1 MLPRNGVRRVTM
13 PAISVRPAPAHRR
26 GQARRPCL
34 QTPTLPDGLPAAFGP
49 VLLPDDVPVFVGD
62 TFTPC
67 DEQPA
72 ALLARAARPA
82 AAHPPGLTT
91 FTTAHCYAHCCV
103 WSAVLLDA

>member
-1 MLPRNGVRRVTM
+1 M

-49 VLLPDDVPVFVGD
+49 VLLPDDVPVVAGD

-67 DEQPA
+67 DNSLPSCWRAPSGAPQPA
-72 ALLARAARPA
+72 RR
-82 AAHPPGLTT
+82 
-91 FTTAHCYAHCCV
+91 
-103 WSAVLLDA
+103 D